1 MEIGAG
7 VILILIGLSVCW
19 AESTETGERFMN
31 WFGKKF
37 LDIDLDDMED

>member
-7 VILILIGLSVCW
+7 VLIILIGLGVLWVEC
-19 AESTETGERFMN
+19 TKTGERFIN

-37 LDIDLDDMED
+37 LDIDLEQMED